1 MYQSGATGR
10 GAARPRFDGT
20 ARLWESI
27 QPAASWLGIHETLAE
42 SCTLFFLVSHSTLQP
57 VFFFFCFSPFFSLLV
72 FLLFSLFVFLVP
84 FLRL

>member
-42 SCTLFFLVSHSTLQP
+42 SCTLFFGESQHPAAS
-57 VFFFFCFSPFFSLLV
+57 FFFFCFSPFFFSWSFFS
-72 FLLFSLFVFLVP
+72 FLFLFF
-84 FLRL
+84 